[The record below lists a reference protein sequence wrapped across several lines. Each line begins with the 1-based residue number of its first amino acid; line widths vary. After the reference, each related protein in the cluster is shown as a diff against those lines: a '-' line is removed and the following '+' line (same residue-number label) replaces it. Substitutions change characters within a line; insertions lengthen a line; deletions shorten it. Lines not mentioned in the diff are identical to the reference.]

1 MPNNDTKKQGAG
13 SPAGG
18 YCLQRT
24 RRRLAR
30 LLWALFYLA
39 VGLGA
44 GALFIREL
52 LADKSGWDYMDY
64 IVLAI
69 SGGLCLGGLAAAVY
83 EGYTNLRDF
92 LFPAKSRLA
101 RSIRSQLPY
110 PEEALDVR
118 ELFAMVDDDI
128 REHGQWF
135 DRVAVGKRWIFGDD
149 VSAIERVRIVFGR
162 DEMIRRHVNGRT
174 QIARIVEL
182 CIMDDRHQVQRT
194 GLRDARKLKPLL
206 ECIQLRCPDVPVLNY
221 EDSFTDYNTMDEE
234 EWQQVLRD
242 FRLQKSQRERSRQT
256 DL

>member
-1 MPNNDTKKQGAG
+1 MRNNDTKKQRAS
-13 SPAGG
+13 SPADG

-44 GALFIREL
+44 GALFISEL

-64 IVLAI
+64 IVLAV

-83 EGYTNLRDF
+83 EDYTNLRDF

-118 ELFAMVDDDI
+118 EVFAMVDDDI
-128 REHGQWF
+128 REHGRWF

-182 CIMDDRHQVQRT
+182 CIADDRHQVQRT
-194 GLRDARKLKPLL
+194 GLREARKLAAAG
-206 ECIQLRCPDVPVLNY
+206 CVSSCDSRRSVLNY
-221 EDSFTDYNTMDEE
+221 EDSFTDYNTMNEE

-242 FRLQKSQRERSRQT
+242 FRLQRSQRERSRQT